1 MSNKKRIYLNAF
13 DMNCVVHQSPGLWKY
28 PGDQA
33 DQYNTIDY
41 WVNLAK
47 VLEKGFFD
55 GIFIADVI
63 GIYDVYKNGKETTI
77 RSATQVPVNDPIL
90 LVSAMAHATEHIGFG
105 ITASTTFE
113 HPYTF
118 ARRMSTADHL
128 SKGRVAW
135 NVVTS
140 YLESGTKNIEI
151 GDKFQHDE
159 RYNIAEEYMEVVY
172 KLWEGSWE
180 DGAVVKDKTNG
191 VFTNPNKVHEIQHEG
206 KYFKVPG
213 IHLCEPSPQRTPV
226 IYQAGSSNR
235 GIQFAAKH
243 AECAFISV
251 PTKEPAIQYVKSLRK
266 EAVKQGK
273 NPQDIKV
280 LALATVI
287 TGKTDEEARQK
298 YEKLLSYIDLEGA
311 LSLLSGWTGIDFS
324 QFDPDEEIKYVETNA
339 IQGDLSVLTEEV
351 SGQKWTPR
359 KVANFVG
366 IGGLGP
372 VFVGSAETVADLL
385 ENWIEETDADGFNLA
400 YATIPGTFEDI
411 VEYLIPELQKR
422 GRFKTS
428 YKEGTLREKL
438 DLNDGPYMHS
448 THPAYQYKKL
458 HQENH

>member
-1 MSNKKRIYLNAF
+1 MTTKKRIYLNAF

-33 DQYNTIDY
+33 DQYKTIDY

-47 VLEKGFFD
+47 LLEKGLFD

-63 GIYDVYKNGKETTI
+63 GIYDVYRGGKDTTL
-77 RSATQVPVNDPIL
+77 RSTTQVPVNDPIL
-90 LVSAMAHATEHIGFG
+90 LVSAMAHATKHIGFG

-180 DGAVVKDKTNG
+180 EDAVVKDKSAG
-191 VFTNPNKVHEIQHEG
+191 VFTDPTKVHEIQHKG
-206 KYFKVPG
+206 KYFSVPG

-226 IYQAGSSNR
+226 IYQAGSSAK
-235 GIQFAAKH
+235 GIEFAAKH
-243 AECAFISV
+243 AECTFISI
-251 PTKEPAIQYVKSLRK
+251 PTKKPTIKYVQTLR
-266 EAVKQGK
+266 EEVKRNGRD
-273 NPQDIKV
+273 PQSVKV

-287 TGKTDEEARQK
+287 TGATDEEAQQK
-298 YEKLLSYIDLEGA
+298 YEEFLTYIDLDGA
-311 LSLLSGWTGIDFS
+311 FSLLSGWTGVDFS
-324 QFDPDEEIKYVETNA
+324 QFDLDEELTYVETNA
-339 IQGDLSVLTEEV
+339 IQGVLSSLTDEASEE
-351 SGQKWTPR
+351 KWTPR
-359 KVANFVG
+359 KLAHFAG

-372 VFVGSAETVADLL
+372 IFVGSAETVANLL
-385 ENWIEETDADGFNLA
+385 EDWVEETDIDGFNLA
-400 YATIPGTFEDI
+400 YVTTPSTFSDV
-411 VEYLIPELQKR
+411 VEYVVPELQKR

-438 DLNDGPYMHS
+438 GINDGPNVHK
-448 THPAYQYKKL
+448 THIAYQFKKL
-458 HQENH
+458 YQAQV

>member
-1 MSNKKRIYLNAF
+1 MVNKKRIYLNAF

-33 DQYNTIDY
+33 DKYNTIDY

-47 VLEKGFFD
+47 LLEKGFFD

-63 GIYDVYKNGKETTI
+63 GIYDVYKNGKDTTL
-77 RSATQVPVNDPIL
+77 RSTTQVPVNDPIL
-90 LVSAMAHATEHIGFG
+90 LVSAMAYATEHIGFG

-118 ARRMSTADHL
+118 ARRISTADHL
-128 SKGRVAW
+128 SNGRVAW
-135 NVVTS
+135 NIVTS

-180 DGAVVKDKTNG
+180 EGAVVKDKENG
-191 VFTNPNKVHEIQHEG
+191 VFTDPNKVHEIQHEG

-226 IYQAGSSNR
+226 IYQAGSSTK
-235 GIQFAAKH
+235 GIEFAAKH
-243 AECAFISV
+243 AECTFISI
-251 PTKEPAIQYVKSLRK
+251 PTKNPTIKYVKALR
-266 EAVKQGK
+266 EEVAKQGRD
-273 NPQDIKV
+273 PQSVKV

-287 TGKTDEEARQK
+287 TGATDEEAQRK
-298 YEKLLSYIDLEGA
+298 YKEFLGYIDLDGA
-311 LSLLSGWTGIDFS
+311 FSLLSGWTGVDFS
-324 QFDPDEEIKYVETNA
+324 QFDLDEELTYVETNA
-339 IQGDLSVLTEEV
+339 IQGVLTSLTDEV
-351 SGQKWTPR
+351 SEQKWTPR
-359 KVANFVG
+359 KLAHFAG

-372 VFVGSAETVADLL
+372 IFVGSAQTVADLL
-385 ENWIEETDADGFNLA
+385 EEWIEETDIDGFNLA
-400 YATIPGTFEDI
+400 YVTTPGTFEDV
-411 VEYLIPELQKR
+411 VEYVIPELQKR

-438 DLNDGPYMHS
+438 GVNDSPYVHP
-448 THPAYQYKKL
+448 THPAHEYKNKVTV
-458 HQENH
+458 Q